1 MRNRSMA
8 IVMRNGTILMEE
20 VYFEGRHFYTLPGG
34 GMEEGESP
42 EETVLRELKEEC
54 GLDGNVIRLL
64 NVIHRADGSEEYTYQ
79 VEVSEDQVAT
89 TGYDPEFPL
98 YEQVIEQVRWMKLNE
113 LSEKDRAFLWSYG
126 LMEVEGF
133 LQEVISWGDEISWP
147 K

>member
-89 TGYDPEFPL
+89 TGYC
-98 YEQVIEQVRWMKLNE
+98 K
-113 LSEKDRAFLWSYG
+113 
-126 LMEVEGF
+126 EV
-133 LQEVISWGDEISWP
+133 
-147 K
+147 